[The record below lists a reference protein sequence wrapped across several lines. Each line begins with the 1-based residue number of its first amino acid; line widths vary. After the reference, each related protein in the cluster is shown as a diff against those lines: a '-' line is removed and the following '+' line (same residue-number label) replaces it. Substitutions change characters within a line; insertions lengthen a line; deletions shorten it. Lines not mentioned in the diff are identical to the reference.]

1 MKIINVV
8 GARPNF
14 MKIAP
19 LQRLMEES
27 DKIKPILLHTGQ
39 HYDEKM
45 SKLFFVDLEMP
56 QPDIYLGVGS
66 GTHAEQTAKIMVEFE
81 KVCFEE
87 KPDLVLVVGDVNS
100 TAACSLVAKKLHID
114 VAHVEAGL
122 RSGDRDMPEEINR
135 LVTDAISD
143 HLFTTEKSG
152 TEHLQRE
159 GIAPEKIHFVGNVMI
174 DSLTRNLERSDKS
187 GILNKLGL
195 EKGNYILITLH
206 RPSNVDDP
214 EMLAKLVELFAEI
227 EKEIPLVFPIHPR
240 TKKTMEKFGLMEKIN
255 GMRQMHLL
263 EPQGYLDFLQLM
275 KSSKAA
281 LTDSGGIQEETTYL
295 GIPCITMR
303 DNTERP
309 VTAELGTN
317 VVAGRNVDYIRK
329 LIKKLLEGEWKEH
342 RVPPLWDGKAAERI
356 IAILEEMA

>member
-1 MKIINVV
+1 
-8 GARPNF
+8 
-14 MKIAP
+14 
-19 LQRLMEES
+19 
-27 DKIKPILLHTGQ
+27 
-39 HYDEKM
+39 
-45 SKLFFVDLEMP
+45 
-56 QPDIYLGVGS
+56 
-66 GTHAEQTAKIMVEFE
+66 
-81 KVCFEE
+81 
-87 KPDLVLVVGDVNS
+87 
-100 TAACSLVAKKLHID
+100 VAKKLHID

-122 RSGDRDMPEEINR
+122 RSGDRDMPEEIPR
-135 LVTDAISD
+135 WVTAAISD
-143 HLFTTEKSG
+143 PLVTTEKSG

>member
-1 MKIINVV
+1 
-8 GARPNF
+8 